1 MMPLVST
8 LNVRD
13 VSPAA
18 LVVTEEETRHVE
30 AREALLDQAFGEDR
44 FAKTSER
51 LREDRLPS
59 EGLALVA
66 LSGERLVGTVRLWDV
81 SLGAGRPALLLGP
94 LAVDGT
100 LRSAGIGSVLMREAL
115 GRAADLGHRA
125 VILVGDEPYYRRFGF
140 STAGMDRLWM
150 PGPVDRARFLGLELR
165 PGALAGV
172 HGLVGATGR
181 PAARWSDV
189 EIFGRSLSNEFRMAA

>member
-1 MMPLVST
+1 MSLHVADFT
-8 LNVRD
+8 
-13 VSPAA
+13 PAA
-18 LVVTEEETRHVE
+18 IVVADEADRHV
-30 AREALLDQAFGEDR
+30 ASREALLDQAFGADR

-51 LREDRLPS
+51 LREDRLPA

-66 LSGERLVGTVRLWDV
+66 LSADRLVGTVRLWNV
-81 SLGAGRPALLLGP
+81 SLGANRPALLLGP
-94 LAVDGT
+94 IAVDGQI
-100 LRSAGIGSVLMREAL
+100 RSAGIGAALMREAL

-150 PGPVDRARFLGLELR
+150 PGPLDRSRFLGLELTA
-165 PGALAGV
+165 GSLAGA

-189 EIFGRSLSNEFRMAA
+189 EIFGQPAMVERRMAA